1 MQPLLQFSL
10 RNKGRITVHEFSDF
24 AVYCNHV
31 GELVRN
37 VDSWAHPQASSL
49 SFCSLGTLRLR
60 EGRDLP
66 EVTRWMRGTWLLDSW
81 PRAGWPSCFTSCQS
95 FAISSRQGPWASSSL
110 FTGVLGERV
119 AQIVKKLPAVWE
131 TWVQSL
137 RWEDPLK
144 KEMATYSNILVWG
157 IPWTEEPGPLQS
169 VGSQES
175 DMT

>member
-1 MQPLLQFSL
+1 M
-10 RNKGRITVHEFSDF
+10 
-24 AVYCNHV
+24 
-31 GELVRN
+31 
-37 VDSWAHPQASSL
+37 
-49 SFCSLGTLRLR
+49 
-60 EGRDLP
+60 
-66 EVTRWMRGTWLLDSW
+66 
-81 PRAGWPSCFTSCQS
+81 
-95 FAISSRQGPWASSSL
+95 
-110 FTGVLGERV
+110 

>member
-1 MQPLLQFSL
+1 M
-10 RNKGRITVHEFSDF
+10 
-24 AVYCNHV
+24 
-31 GELVRN
+31 
-37 VDSWAHPQASSL
+37 
-49 SFCSLGTLRLR
+49 
-60 EGRDLP
+60 
-66 EVTRWMRGTWLLDSW
+66 
-81 PRAGWPSCFTSCQS
+81 
-95 FAISSRQGPWASSSL
+95 
-110 FTGVLGERV
+110 

-144 KEMATYSNILVWG
+144 KEMATHSNFLVWE